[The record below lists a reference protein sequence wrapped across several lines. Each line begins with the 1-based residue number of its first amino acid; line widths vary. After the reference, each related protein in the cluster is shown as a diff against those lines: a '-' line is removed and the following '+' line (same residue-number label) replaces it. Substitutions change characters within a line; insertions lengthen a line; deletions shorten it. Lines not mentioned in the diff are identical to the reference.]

1 MTDTT
6 MFHQG
11 DLQSGIATAIKERKV
26 VACFIRKD
34 DDYWSRVWQDFWL
47 SNNSHPTDMISDDM
61 PPLGLIIADRA
72 VLLRMEFG
80 SKEAGFLAAFV
91 KVEKAPTLV
100 VIDNGKV
107 LEKLEGGIGKDEFEQ
122 RLLKA
127 VGFDDAPTNEGD
139 VLFDQDEEEELVDD
153 IGGRQM
159 APDAELPVRSPSQ
172 NQHNQPA
179 PSSSTTTAEPQV
191 STAPSPQVQSMLAE
205 RAQRLETERVKRE
218 AAEKAERTARANARR
233 KEAEDA
239 AAAQAGKD
247 RQRSTTEQT
256 DKQQARDAWI
266 YQQKQRKDE
275 AKKERERIL
284 AQIESDKQERR
295 AQMQRKK
302 ETEQAA
308 GGSAYSNLPATSS
321 PTGSK
326 PTPAASAQWCNLQ
339 IRLFDGSS
347 LRGKFASDA
356 DISTAVRTWVKE
368 ASPVGGADIPYNFR
382 QILAPLP
389 SRTIEVGEETKS
401 LLELGLVPSA
411 TLVLVPVAGAT
422 DAYSAAGR
430 GYMSSALHAAYW
442 AANTAYGIVG
452 SALSYV
458 PGFGPSTNGP
468 YMGGVGDEQEQ
479 SNAEGAKM
487 ADADSMG
494 PSSGS
499 MVKTLADQRKE
510 REKAQ
515 QNTEFYNGNSSAFQ
529 GRKDDEDN

>member
-6 MFHQG
+6 MFHQS

-34 DDYWSRVWQDFWL
+34 DDYWSQIWEDYWL
-47 SNNSHPTDMISDDM
+47 QNNSHPTDMISDDM

-80 SKEAGFLAAFV
+80 GKEAGFLAAFV
-91 KVEKAPTLV
+91 KVEKAPTIV
-100 VIDNGKV
+100 VINNGKV
-107 LEKLEGGIGKDEFEQ
+107 LEKLEGGIGKEEFEQ

-127 VGFDDAPTNEGD
+127 VGFDDGPVKEGD
-139 VLFDQDEEEELVDD
+139 VLFDQEEEELVDD

-159 APDAELPVRSPSQ
+159 APDSQPPLPSPSQ
-172 NQHNQPA
+172 SQAGHQPI
-179 PSSSTTTAEPQV
+179 PSSSSAPAQPQAA
-191 STAPSPQVQSMLAE
+191 TQPSPQVQTMLAE
-205 RAQRLETERVKRE
+205 RAQRLETERIKRE

-295 AQMQRKK
+295 AQTQRKK
-302 ETEQAA
+302 EMEQAA
-308 GGSAYSNLPATSS
+308 GGSAYSDMPTSS
-321 PTGSK
+321 SQSGARAMPVGGT
-326 PTPAASAQWCNLQ
+326 QWCNLQ

-347 LRGKFASDA
+347 LRGKFASDS

-368 ASPVGGADIPYNFR
+368 ASPAGGADIPYNFR
-382 QILAPLP
+382 QILAPQP
-389 SRTIEVGEETKS
+389 SRTIEVGEESKS

-422 DAYSAAGR
+422 EAYSAAGR

-442 AANTAYGIVG
+442 AANATYGIVG

-458 PGFGPSTNGP
+458 PGFGAGTNGP

-479 SNAEGAKM
+479 SNTEGAKM
-487 ADADSMG
+487 AGADSMG

-499 MVKTLADQRKE
+499 MVKTLADQKKE

-515 QNTEFYNGNSSAFQ
+515 QGAEFYNGNSSAFQ
-529 GRKDDEDN
+529 GRKDDEDD